1 MDDLKKK
8 YGNDIRIV
16 YKMLV
21 VHQQQAMSSALAF
34 CAAAKQGKAVQYDNL
49 IWEKSYKARQFDP
62 DQCWTTDTGCP
73 IMNSIAQ
80 ELQLDAAKFKADMKS
95 CTQSVQNDMKDVQR
109 FGVGATPSFFIN
121 GRYISGAVPLD
132 NFVSV
137 IDEEL
142 KKANERIQQ
151 GTPAAQYYQQWVL
164 DKGLK
169 TLETP
174 KG

>member
-8 YGNDIRIV
+8 YGNDLRIA

-21 VHQQQAMSSALAF
+21 VHPQAMSSALAF
-34 CAAAKQGKAVQYDNL
+34 CAAAKQNKAMQVDAL

-62 DQCWTTDTGCP
+62 DQCWTSDNGCP
-73 IMNSIAQ
+73 LLNSIAQ
-80 ELQLDAAKFKADMKS
+80 EAQLDTNKFKADMKG
-95 CTQSVQNDMKDVQR
+95 CQQIVQNDMKDVQR
-109 FGVGATPSFFIN
+109 LGVGATPAFFIN

-132 NFVSV
+132 NFVTV

-151 GTPAAQYYQQWVL
+151 GTPAAQYYQQWVV

-169 TLETP
+169 TLEAP
-174 KG
+174 KQ